1 MHEHA
6 SQQRVEEWART
17 HRNTVRAFLFD
28 MVRRADVAE
37 DLTQEVFCR
46 AWEARESYQ
55 EQGKGLAYL
64 LKIADHLVCKWG
76 RRRKPVVNLDHEGW
90 KCHEP
95 ATPALTPARDG
106 RNCGT
111 GGPVG
116 SGDGMPVAH
125 PAAGAIAAV
134 SWATEFCRDRRDY
147 REPFEHHPEPLPSRP
162 GGLAKVVRP
171 GLVKSCGGRVMS
183 LKKLSLTIF
192 AGVVVAWWSS
202 GTALADDASAKPVKP
217 RSPRST
223 AASTAPKANPDTLP
237 ARARRWP
244 LGTASR
250 WRA

>member
-95 ATPALTPARDG
+95 ATPALTP
-106 RNCGT
+106 
-111 GGPVG
+111 
-116 SGDGMPVAH
+116 
-125 PAAGAIAAV
+125 
-134 SWATEFCRDRRDY
+134 
-147 REPFEHHPEPLPSRP
+147 PE
-162 GGLAKVVRP
+162 
-171 GLVKSCGGRVMS
+171 
-183 LKKLSLTIF
+183 
-192 AGVVVAWWSS
+192 
-202 GTALADDASAKPVKP
+202 
-217 RSPRST
+217 T
-223 AASTAPKANPDTLP
+223 AATAEQVALLAQAMECLSPIQQRVLLLRYHGQLSFAEIAEITENPLSTTLSHCRRGLEALRKLLGPD
-237 ARARRWP
+237 
-244 LGTASR
+244 
-250 WRA
+250 